1 MDNSINETIKA
12 AWQSDN
18 GNGTY
23 TNPILNADYPDIA
36 AIRVGK
42 DFYMVSS
49 TFVSFPSIPIMHS
62 RDLVNWEIIGYVT
75 ADLNGTG
82 KSYTLTNNFEDYG
95 HGCWAPTIAYR
106 NGVYYVGIYQAQGKF
121 ILCTSTNPAGPYTKT
136 VFNQGFHDPALF
148 LDDDGT
154 GYIISE
160 ANDVKISKLSGD
172 YKSVVNSKVST
183 RIEGITGKYL
193 VEGTHVIKK
202 NGYYYIFR
210 NSTPPE
216 SYTYCLRSKNIYGP
230 YEMRILLNGP
240 RIAGGSQIHQG
251 GPIDTPTG
259 EWWFYVFQDGNGLGR
274 RDILV
279 PMQWQ
284 NDWPVLGDP
293 STIKNVTIGGK
304 SYPMGN
310 VPITYRK
317 PNVGASYP
325 VVSIPDSDEFNSTVL
340 GVQWQWNHY
349 QDNSKWSLSERPGY
363 LRLRAKQANNLWR
376 ATNTLTQRVQ
386 GPDCQGTIE
395 LDTAN
400 MADGDQAGLCLL
412 NIPYGSIGVVK
423 SSGVKKIVANI
434 NAKEDAKGVITNGPE
449 LRSNIVYLRASAN
462 LLTDKAVFSY
472 STDNVNFTQLGGQLN
487 MPFDLGFFQGDKFGI
502 YNFNTASA
510 GGYVDVNWFRFV
522 SSNKTTTTATVE
534 ASVTEE
540 MLETSMAVTASGGDA
555 TINLAAQKQLI
566 RGYGGINHPAWIG
579 DLTAAQRETA
589 FGNGNNQ
596 LGFSILRIYI
606 DENKNNWSRELATAK
621 KAKEKR
627 ALLFASPWN
636 PPSNMAETFTRDG
649 VANQKR
655 LRYDK
660 YGAYAQH
667 LNDFVT
673 FMKNNGVELYAISVQ
688 NEPDYA
694 HTWTWWTPSE
704 MLNFMKNYAGSINCK
719 VIAPESFSY
728 MKNMSD
734 PILNDSQALA
744 NMDIL
749 GAHLYGTPE
758 SSFSYPLFKQKGANK
773 ELWMT
778 EVYYPNSN
786 NNSADLW
793 PEALEVSY
801 HIHNAM
807 VLGDFQAYVW
817 WYIRRQYGPMKEDG
831 TISKRGYNMAHFSKF
846 VRPGYVRVDASANPS
861 NGVYISA
868 YKGDNKAVIVA
879 INKNTSAVSQKFTFQ
894 NGTGGSVSSWIT
906 DGSRNLAAGSSYRV
920 SGNTFTAQL
929 PARSVTTFVTSLS

>member
-1 MDNSINETIKA
+1 MEDVMKDEMRT

-36 AIRVGK
+36 AIRVGS

-62 RDLVNWEIIGYVT
+62 KDLVNWEIIGYVT

-82 KSYTLTNNFEDYG
+82 KSYTLTNSFEDYG

-106 NGVYYVGIYQAQGKF
+106 NGVYYVGIYQAQGRF
-121 ILCTSTNPAGPYTKT
+121 ILCTATNPAGPYTKT
-136 VFNQGFHDPALF
+136 VFDRGFHDPALF

-160 ANDVKISKLSGD
+160 ANDVRISRLSGD
-172 YKSVVNSKVST
+172 YKSVVDSRVST
-183 RIEGITGKYL
+183 RIEGATGRYL

-202 NGYYYIFR
+202 NGFYYIFR

-216 SYTYCLRSKNIYGP
+216 SFTYCLRSRNIYGP

-240 RIAGGSQIHQG
+240 SIPGGSQIHQG

-259 EWWFYVFQDGNGLGR
+259 EWWFYVFQDGGGLGR

-293 STIKNVTIGGK
+293 STVRNVTIAGK

-325 VVSIPDSDEFNSTVL
+325 VRTIPDTDDFNSPVL

-349 QDNSKWSLSERPGY
+349 PDNSKWSLRERPGY
-363 LRLRAKQANNLWR
+363 LRLHAKQANNLWR
-376 ATNTLTQRVQ
+376 ASNTLTQRVQ
-386 GPDCQGTIE
+386 GPGCQGTIE

-423 SSGVKKIVANI
+423 SGGVKRIAANI
-434 NAKEDAKGVITNGPE
+434 NAKEDGQGVITNGPV
-449 LRSNIVYLRASAN
+449 LYNQIVYLRADAD
-462 LLTDKAVFSY
+462 LLTNKAVFSY
-472 STDNVNFTQLGGQLN
+472 STDNITFTRLGGQLN

-502 YNFNTASA
+502 YNFNTASS
-510 GGYVDVNWFRFV
+510 GGFVDVNWFRFT
-522 SSNKTTTTATVE
+522 SSKGRTSGMSETA
-534 ASVTEE
+534 VTEE
-540 MLETSMAVTASGGDA
+540 MLETDMAAAASGGDA
-555 TINLAAQKQLI
+555 AINLAAQKQLI
-566 RGYGGINHPAWIG
+566 RGFGGINHPAWIG

-596 LGFSILRIYI
+596 LGFTVLRIYI
-606 DENKNNWSRELATAK
+606 DENRNNWSRELATAR
-621 KAKEKR
+621 KAKEKG
-627 ALLFASPWN
+627 AILFASPWN
-636 PPSNMAETFTRDG
+636 PPSDMVEMFTRDG
-649 VANQKR
+649 VSNQKR

-660 YGAYAQH
+660 YAAYAQH
-667 LNDFVT
+667 LNDFVSY
-673 FMKNNGVELYAISVQ
+673 MRNNGAELYAISVQ

-704 MLNFMKNYAGSINCK
+704 MLNFMKNYAGSINCR

-734 PILNDSQALA
+734 PILNDSRALA

-758 SSFSYPLFKQKGANK
+758 SSFAYPLFKQKGANK

-807 VLGDFQAYVW
+807 VLGDFQTYVW

-846 VRPGYVRVDASANPS
+846 VRPGYVRVDATRNPAS
-861 NGVYISA
+861 SVYVSA

-879 INKNTSAVSQKFTFQ
+879 INKNTYTVSQKFTFQ

-906 DGSRNLAAGSSYRV
+906 DGSRNLAAGSGYSV
-920 SGNTFTAQL
+920 SGNSFTAQL
-929 PARSVTTFVTSLS
+929 PGRSVTTFVTNLR